1 MMVDYILQEVFDV
14 TIYPI
19 YFVSSSFEKKV
30 KEKWTFKKVKFPKP
44 IFEFPNQSLEQVFFQ
59 AIHFCRVAT

>member
-1 MMVDYILQEVFDV
+1 MVDYILQEVFDV

-30 KEKWTFKKVKFPKP
+30 KEKWLSKP
-44 IFEFPNQSLEQVFFQ
+44 IFEFQINREKWHHLKLEDTKLSNE
-59 AIHFCRVAT
+59 IHKF